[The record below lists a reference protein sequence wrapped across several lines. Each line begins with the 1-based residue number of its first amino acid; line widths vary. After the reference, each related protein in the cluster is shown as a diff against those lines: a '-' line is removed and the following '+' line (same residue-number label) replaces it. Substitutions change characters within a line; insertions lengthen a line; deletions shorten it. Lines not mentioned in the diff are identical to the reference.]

1 MNNADK
7 KIDFFIP
14 LHRNHPLF
22 QSCIESIVAFYHP
35 LTIYIATSKKVIDE
49 LEKCVSTWDTKTT
62 ILSFINEE
70 TFFQKSY
77 GPEFSKEKIEE
88 KWYTYK
94 DEKSREFGWWYQQ
107 ILKLGVV
114 KRLPEI
120 SDPFIVWDSDLV
132 PIKKWPILPCEAV
145 PFFQFALLQE
155 KEKSAFNKEQYQAS
169 LEHLL
174 LLPEIVPPDPKGTFV
189 PHHFVFHHKVIR
201 EFITRVERIHN
212 TYPITPFDFFTTLK
226 NEISLF
232 LSSISTPF
240 GSNDQSRK
248 NTNVSKKTWIE
259 IIVSLS
265 KDYYRFSEYKNIA
278 TFMSHYY
285 PELLFYHPYQKYGEK
300 GIRIREEE
308 DALGFIKKIRE
319 TLGKPDISYVDFC
332 QFVQTYYDKEVPSY
346 IQVEHL

>member
-22 QSCIESIVAFYHP
+22 QSCIESVVTFYCP
-35 LTIYIATSKKVIDE
+35 RTIYVATCKKEIDI
-49 LEKCVSTWDTKTT
+49 LEKCVSTWDIKTT

-70 TFFQKSY
+70 TFFQDFY
-77 GPEFSKEKIEE
+77 GPEFSKKRIKEN
-88 KWYTYK
+88 WYTYK

-114 KRLPEI
+114 KRIPEI
-120 SDPFIVWDSDLV
+120 SDPFVVWDSDLI

-155 KEKSAFNKEQYQAS
+155 KEKSIFNKEQYNAS

-212 TYPITPFDFFTTLK
+212 TYPIKPVGIYTILQNVYSILSLPFITA
-226 NEISLF
+226 S
-232 LSSISTPF
+232 
-240 GSNDQSRK
+240 GSNNKTPK
-248 NTNVSKKTWIE
+248 NTNMVKKTWIE

-285 PELLFYHPYQKYGEK
+285 PELLFYHSYQKYGEK
-300 GIRIREEE
+300 GIRIRDEEN
-308 DALGFIKKIRE
+308 ALGFIKKIRE
-319 TLGKPDISYVDFC
+319 TLGKPDISYLDFC
-332 QFVQTYYDKEVPSY
+332 QFVQIYYDKEVPSY